1 LPPDDSGGIF
11 FIMRQVEIR
20 VLKNMVNAMLVGW
33 IDAIKMHNKDITIIK
48 AIDDFMER
56 YNLDEEMF
64 TQENLCRMYYKWKND
79 TLKK

>member
-1 LPPDDSGGIF
+1 
-11 FIMRQVEIR
+11 MRQVEIR